1 MIDKAPDNEH
11 KVEDRLDVIE
21 TRLDRVEENLNKLVN
36 HFKNMPLPKKR
47 GVSTNDNL
55 SNQKK

>member
-36 HFKNMPLPKKR
+36 HFRNFPLSKKR
-47 GVSTNDNL
+47 EISTNDNL
-55 SNQKK
+55 PNQKK